1 MRQELQKA
9 MLIGMYFSKYDKQ
22 ALEIL
27 GFESFTEAFNIIG
40 LAINAKPLS
49 IRNYRDEFDPV
60 FPNERKGWHNRPMF
74 RTRKEMLDKYN
85 DLSIDAFTEIIK
97 QVIYKNPDIDLI
109 EDKIEEQERQNTFA
123 KRLLTGQAA
132 EQYFKDNYKFIDIF
146 NSSILEDTTKQGCGF
161 DFRLNFGE
169 TFFVVEVKGLEKD
182 KGGMGLTDKEYRT
195 ATFLRDNY
203 FIFLVKNF
211 IETPNHRIFRNPI
224 FANELEFSKHEKTVK
239 QISWNTVIS

>member
-22 ALEIL
+22 ALGIL
-27 GFESFTEAFNIIG
+27 GFESFTEAFNVIG

-49 IRNYRDEFDPV
+49 IRNYRDEFDPI
-60 FPNERKGWHNRPMF
+60 FPNERKGWHKRPMF
-74 RTRKEMLDKYN
+74 RTRKEMLNKYN
-85 DLSIDAFTEIIK
+85 DLDLSAFTEIIK

-109 EDKIEEQERQNTFA
+109 EDKVAEQEKQNTFA

-132 EQYFKDNYKFIDIF
+132 EQYFKNNYKSVDIF
-146 NSSILEDTTKQGCGF
+146 STSTLEDTTKQGCGF

-182 KGGMGLTDKEYRT
+182 KGGIGLTNKEYQT
-195 ATFLRDNY
+195 ATYLNENY

-224 FANELEFSKHEKTVK
+224 FADELEFAKQERTVK
-239 QISWNTVIS
+239 QISWNATVS